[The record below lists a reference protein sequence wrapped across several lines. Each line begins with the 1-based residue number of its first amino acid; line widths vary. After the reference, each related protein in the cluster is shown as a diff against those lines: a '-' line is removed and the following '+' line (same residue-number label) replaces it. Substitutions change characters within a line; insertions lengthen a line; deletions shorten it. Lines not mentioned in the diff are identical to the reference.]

1 MNYAPIDHARRNWAT
16 NGGGMPPLRRMCT
29 PGPPPRLRHMAALMS
44 LRQDS
49 GGEPPPVRRR
59 RPPKLTPFVRIVT
72 EAGNELCTHCE
83 VAESPIARMRG
94 LMGRGRLEPG
104 QGMLINGTASIQML
118 FMRFP
123 IDVVFLDRNRAIVGI
138 SHDVMPWKGLAGARG
153 AGAALELPAGTASEH
168 GLELG
173 DVLTFEPA

>member
-1 MNYAPIDHARRNWAT
+1 MNSASIGRATVRVAT

-29 PGPPPRLRHMAALMS
+29 SGRPQRLAQMAALMS

-49 GGEPPPVRRR
+49 AGETRPVRG
-59 RPPKLTPFVRIVT
+59 RPPKLTHFVRIVT
-72 EAGNELCTHCE
+72 ETGDELCTHCE
-83 VAESPIARMRG
+83 VAESTIARMRG
-94 LMGRGRLEPG
+94 LMGRERLEPG
-104 QGMLINGTASIQML
+104 HGMLINGTASIQML

-123 IDVVFLDRNRAIVGI
+123 IDVVFLNRDKAIVGI